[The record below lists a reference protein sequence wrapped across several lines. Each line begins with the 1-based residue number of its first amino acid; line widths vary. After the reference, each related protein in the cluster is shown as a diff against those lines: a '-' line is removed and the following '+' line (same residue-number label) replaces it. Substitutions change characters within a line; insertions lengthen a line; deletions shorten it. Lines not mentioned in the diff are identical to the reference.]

1 MSLEPMTVIDPA
13 APPRPARLRG
23 GPPPR
28 LLFVV
33 NVDWFFLSH
42 RLPLAVAARE
52 AGLHV
57 TVAAADTGQADQIR
71 RAGLEFVPLAMT
83 RGGTGLGAE
92 LATVAALA
100 RLYRR
105 LEPDLLH
112 HVTIKPVLY
121 GSLAARLLPR
131 TRVVNAI
138 PGLGYAFSRE
148 SGRLLRAGAQAA
160 YRMALAGGRTRT
172 IFQNPED
179 RHDFVRK
186 SIVREDH
193 TVLIRGSGV
202 DPARFVPR
210 PEPPGEPVVVLASR
224 MLWEKGVGQFVEA
237 ARLLRGRGMRARF
250 ALVGGA
256 DDENPGGVPAEQL
269 RAWAAE
275 GVVEWWGHRDD
286 MPAVLAQSAV
296 LVLPSFYKEG
306 LPKVLLE
313 GAASARP
320 LVATDIRGCR
330 EIVRPEHN
338 GLLVPPRDAGAL
350 ADAVGRLLE
359 SPELRRRFGLAGRAL
374 VEREFTQARV
384 VEQTLA
390 VYRELLGDRWP
401 EHDGQGG

>member
-1 MSLEPMTVIDPA
+1 MASEQMVATDPA
-13 APPRPARLRG
+13 APPRPARRRG

-42 RLPLAVAARE
+42 RLPLALGARA

-57 TVAAADTGQADQIR
+57 TVAAADTGQADRIR
-71 RAGLEFVPLAMT
+71 RAGLEFVPLPIT
-83 RGGTGLGAE
+83 RGGTGVGAE
-92 LATVAALA
+92 LGTVAALA

-105 LEPDLLH
+105 LSPDLLH

-121 GSLAARLLPR
+121 GSLAARLLPH
-131 TRVVNAI
+131 TMVVNAI

-148 SGRLLRAGAQAA
+148 SGRMLRVAAQAA

-179 RHDFVRK
+179 QHDFVRK
-186 SIVREDH
+186 SIVRPER

-202 DPARFVPR
+202 DPARFVPA
-210 PEPPGEPVVVLASR
+210 PEPDGPPVVVLASR
-224 MLWEKGVGQFVEA
+224 MLWDKGVGQFVEA
-237 ARLLRGRGMRARF
+237 ARLLRARGVPARF
-250 ALVGGA
+250 VLVGGA
-256 DDENPGGVPAEQL
+256 DDENPGGIAAEQL

-286 MPAVLAQSAV
+286 MPAVLAQSSV
-296 LVLPSFYKEG
+296 VVLPSFYKEG

-338 GLLVPPRDAGAL
+338 GLLVPPRDAAAL
-350 ADAVGRLLE
+350 AGAVGRLLD
-359 SPELRRRFGLAGRAL
+359 SPALRRRFGEAGRAL
-374 VEREFTQARV
+374 VEQEFTEARV

-390 VYRELLGDRWP
+390 LYRELLGDRP
-401 EHDGQGG
+401 GNDEKDA